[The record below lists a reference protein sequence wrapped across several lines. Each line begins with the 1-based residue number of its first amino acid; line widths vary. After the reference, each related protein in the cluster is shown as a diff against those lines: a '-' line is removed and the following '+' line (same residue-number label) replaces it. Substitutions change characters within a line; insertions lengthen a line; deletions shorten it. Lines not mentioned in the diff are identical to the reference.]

1 MALTSGEISFSGL
14 ASGMST
20 DEMITKMVEVEKYQ
34 AKKLETWKEEWQ
46 LKVDI
51 LNEVNTKFSEI
62 QTANG
67 VLKDESTFYTRQAS
81 TSDST
86 VADIAVDSSAVPG
99 SYSFEVPESTKQILG
114 GEGFQDSDTTAIST
128 NIPASPGT
136 FSFDD
141 GDGKTITVN
150 VDNTMTLEDL
160 NNAIETEIANQSS
173 NASVQITNDGS
184 SANSFRLQLT
194 SANAGKGND
203 ISILNN
209 DTLIDFENSVIDSVE
224 NIDFSASTASV
235 TSSGSYLGSVNKR
248 ITFTILSGGTV
259 GTDDIEIGWTDTV
272 ENKSGS
278 ITVSGTGLVDVE
290 QGIQLSIGAGDLEE
304 DETFAIDI
312 FTPNVQQS
320 QNTGL
325 AQSEKNMHSGFAD
338 TNVTSVTSADG
349 TFGYT
354 YAGEVITPI
363 IVTAGTTLEELVDLI
378 NSDSDNPGVQASI
391 LDDGKGTASSQHLVI
406 SGKKT
411 GAANKITSIFHT
423 LDNFDGNGIAHGGFS
438 ETQQS
443 TNSMMKID
451 GYPSGNA
458 YLQKTT
464 NLITDIVNGGSV
476 NLKATGTTN
485 ISISNDI
492 DSMVDKVTAFVDAY
506 NEAIEYIDDI
516 TNVTLDGDGEAD
528 TSQSGALVG
537 NYVINVL
544 EGNLRTFV
552 GDPAVGFKDSVDNY
566 TILKQIGISTALD
579 GMLELDES
587 VLREELGD
595 DPEGV
600 VDLLTNNKKVVSDDS
615 HFSHYSSTSDTTEG
629 TYDFEAN
636 FDASGNLTGGRYK
649 SEDSDTWHTLSEED
663 GKYLTA
669 MDGDATGL
677 ALSVNWDGISTT
689 QTSEIRIKFGKS
701 REFDIEFEE
710 LLDEDEGIT
719 KVLID
724 NYENIM
730 DNIDK
735 RIEKEL
741 NRVDQVEARLKAKYA
756 NMEVALQE
764 QNSQM
769 ERLQQSIASLP

>member
-248 ITFTILSGGTV
+248 MILR
-259 GTDDIEIGWTDTV
+259 
-272 ENKSGS
+272 KMK
-278 ITVSGTGLVDVE
+278 LL
-290 QGIQLSIGAGDLEE
+290 LSI
-304 DETFAIDI
+304 
-312 FTPNVQQS
+312 
-320 QNTGL
+320 
-325 AQSEKNMHSGFAD
+325 
-338 TNVTSVTSADG
+338 
-349 TFGYT
+349 
-354 YAGEVITPI
+354 
-363 IVTAGTTLEELVDLI
+363 
-378 NSDSDNPGVQASI
+378 
-391 LDDGKGTASSQHLVI
+391 SSPQMFNNH
-406 SGKKT
+406 
-411 GAANKITSIFHT
+411 KIQ
-423 LDNFDGNGIAHGGFS
+423 D
-438 ETQQS
+438 
-443 TNSMMKID
+443 
-451 GYPSGNA
+451 
-458 YLQKTT
+458 
-464 NLITDIVNGGSV
+464 
-476 NLKATGTTN
+476 
-485 ISISNDI
+485 
-492 DSMVDKVTAFVDAY
+492 
-506 NEAIEYIDDI
+506 
-516 TNVTLDGDGEAD
+516 
-528 TSQSGALVG
+528 
-537 NYVINVL
+537 
-544 EGNLRTFV
+544 
-552 GDPAVGFKDSVDNY
+552 
-566 TILKQIGISTALD
+566 
-579 GMLELDES
+579 
-587 VLREELGD
+587 
-595 DPEGV
+595 
-600 VDLLTNNKKVVSDDS
+600 
-615 HFSHYSSTSDTTEG
+615 
-629 TYDFEAN
+629 
-636 FDASGNLTGGRYK
+636 
-649 SEDSDTWHTLSEED
+649 
-663 GKYLTA
+663 
-669 MDGDATGL
+669 
-677 ALSVNWDGISTT
+677 
-689 QTSEIRIKFGKS
+689 
-701 REFDIEFEE
+701 
-710 LLDEDEGIT
+710 
-719 KVLID
+719 
-724 NYENIM
+724 
-730 DNIDK
+730 
-735 RIEKEL
+735 
-741 NRVDQVEARLKAKYA
+741 
-756 NMEVALQE
+756 
-764 QNSQM
+764 
-769 ERLQQSIASLP
+769 

>member
-1 MALTSGEISFSGL
+1 
-14 ASGMST
+14 
-20 DEMITKMVEVEKYQ
+20 
-34 AKKLETWKEEWQ
+34 
-46 LKVDI
+46 
-51 LNEVNTKFSEI
+51 
-62 QTANG
+62 
-67 VLKDESTFYTRQAS
+67 
-81 TSDST
+81 
-86 VADIAVDSSAVPG
+86 
-99 SYSFEVPESTKQILG
+99 
-114 GEGFQDSDTTAIST
+114 
-128 NIPASPGT
+128 
-136 FSFDD
+136 
-141 GDGKTITVN
+141 
-150 VDNTMTLEDL
+150 
-160 NNAIETEIANQSS
+160 
-173 NASVQITNDGS
+173 
-184 SANSFRLQLT
+184 
-194 SANAGKGND
+194 
-203 ISILNN
+203 
-209 DTLIDFENSVIDSVE
+209 
-224 NIDFSASTASV
+224 
-235 TSSGSYLGSVNKR
+235 
-248 ITFTILSGGTV
+248 
-259 GTDDIEIGWTDTV
+259 
-272 ENKSGS
+272 
-278 ITVSGTGLVDVE
+278 
-290 QGIQLSIGAGDLEE
+290 
-304 DETFAIDI
+304 
-312 FTPNVQQS
+312 
-320 QNTGL
+320 
-325 AQSEKNMHSGFAD
+325 MHSGFAD

-451 GYPSGNA
+451 GYPSG
-458 YLQKTT
+458 
-464 NLITDIVNGGSV
+464 
-476 NLKATGTTN
+476 
-485 ISISNDI
+485 
-492 DSMVDKVTAFVDAY
+492 
-506 NEAIEYIDDI
+506 
-516 TNVTLDGDGEAD
+516 
-528 TSQSGALVG
+528 
-537 NYVINVL
+537 
-544 EGNLRTFV
+544 
-552 GDPAVGFKDSVDNY
+552 FKDSVDNY

-629 TYDFEAN
+629 TY
-636 FDASGNLTGGRYK
+636 
-649 SEDSDTWHTLSEED
+649 
-663 GKYLTA
+663 
-669 MDGDATGL
+669 
-677 ALSVNWDGISTT
+677 
-689 QTSEIRIKFGKS
+689 IKFGKS